1 MMATKPTTPERVAV
15 LETKVDA
22 LREDIQQM
30 HVENRDDHARV
41 MSKLEK
47 LEGWKNNWLGIVA
60 IIGPI
65 IAFLAAHI
73 DWAQVLK

>member
-1 MMATKPTTPERVAV
+1 MATKPTTPERVAV

-65 IAFLAAHI
+65 IAFLAAHL

>member
-1 MMATKPTTPERVAV
+1 MATKPTTPERVAV

-47 LEGWKNNWLGIVA
+47 LEGWKNNWLGIAAVV
-60 IIGPI
+60 GPI
-65 IAFLAAHI
+65 IAFMAAHI
-73 DWAQVLK
+73 DWAAVFK

>member
-1 MMATKPTTPERVAV
+1 MATKPTTPERVAV

>member
-1 MMATKPTTPERVAV
+1 MATKPTTPERVAV

-22 LREDIQQM
+22 LRDDLQIM
-30 HVENRDDHARV
+30 HTENRDDHAKV
-41 MSKLEK
+41 MQKLEK

-65 IAFLAAHI
+65 IAFMAAHI
-73 DWAQVLK
+73 DWAAVLK